1 MELLAKKLHFRF
13 SEQGV
18 YLPPTVHNPPIM
30 PMTTASQGLITFAGA
45 VIETRPPKTPPT
57 NSGIFNRYSRL
68 RDSPTFKRSVDNPPP
83 MAPFIVTTAT
93 RVAVF
98 QLPVFEEKKCV
109 YQPISCV
116 FTEKCN

>member
-1 MELLAKKLHFRF
+1 M
-13 SEQGV
+13 
-18 YLPPTVHNPPIM
+18 PI
-30 PMTTASQGLITFAGA
+30 TTASQGLITFAGA

-68 RDSPTFKRSVDNPPP
+68 RDNPTFKRSVDNPPP

-98 QLPVFEEKKCV
+98 HVPVFKGKKMLV
-109 YQPISCV
+109 SA
-116 FTEKCN
+116 NL